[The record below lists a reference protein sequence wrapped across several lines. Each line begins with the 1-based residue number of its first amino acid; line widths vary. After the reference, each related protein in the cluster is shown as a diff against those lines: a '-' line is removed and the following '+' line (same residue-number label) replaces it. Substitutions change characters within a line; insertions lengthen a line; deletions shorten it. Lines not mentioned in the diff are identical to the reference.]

1 MTTFALVHGAWH
13 NGSCWDPTAAVLRQ
27 RGHEVITM
35 DLPCTDPA
43 AGLEEYATVVL
54 DAIGDAHD
62 VVLVGHSLGGLTV
75 PIVAARR
82 PVRELVLLAALVP
95 KPGVSM
101 ADDVALVPE
110 VFTAAWTAYS
120 AEQTTDDT
128 GAARWPAEAAA
139 AVFYHDC
146 SDEQAAEAVV
156 QLRPQVWTPS
166 IQPSPLTAYPD
177 VPTHAI
183 VCAEDRVLQADTCAR
198 LAKERFGARVTRLAG
213 GHSPMIAQ
221 PEALADALT
230 SGMT

>member
-13 NGSCWDPTAAVLRQ
+13 RGSCWDPTASVLRD
-27 RGHEVITM
+27 RGHDVIAM
-35 DLPCTDPA
+35 DLPCADPA
-43 AGLEEYATVVL
+43 AGLEEYAATVV
-54 DAIGDAHD
+54 DAIGDADD

-95 KPGVSM
+95 LPGAAM
-101 ADDVALVPE
+101 ADDVAHLPDLFTPE
-110 VFTAAWTAYS
+110 WANYS
-120 AEQTTDDT
+120 AAQITDER
-128 GAARWPAEAAA
+128 GSSSWPAEAAT

-146 SDEQAAEAVV
+146 SPRLAAWAVAE
-156 QLRPQVWTPS
+156 LRPQSWTPAG
-166 IQPSPLTAYPD
+166 QPSPLRGYPD

-183 VCAEDRVLQADTCAR
+183 VCADDRCLQAETCAR
-198 LAKERFGARVTRLAG
+198 LAEERLGARVTRLGG

-230 SGMT
+230 SGLT

>member
-54 DAIGDAHD
+54 DAIGDA
-62 VVLVGHSLGGLTV
+62 
-75 PIVAARR
+75 R
-82 PVRELVLLAALVP
+82 
-95 KPGVSM
+95 VS
-101 ADDVALVPE
+101 E

-120 AEQTTDDT
+120 AEQTTDDS

-156 QLRPQVWTPS
+156 QLRPQVWKLS

-198 LAKERFGARVTRLAG
+198 LAEERFGARVTRLGG